1 MIIQTGRIA
10 VKYGKEGHASSSQ
23 DSEISGVIER
33 LAALSGGEEL
43 LARIFTVLSQRERE
57 ILWGYHFQTDAHE
70 LGYELGIETQSAQN
84 QLLTIKEKLGFVSR
98 PELLRRVFAALLG
111 RLKKS

>member
-1 MIIQTGRIA
+1 ME
-10 VKYGKEGHASSSQ
+10 YGKKRHATSSQ
-23 DSEISGVIER
+23 ESEIDEVIEK
-33 LAALSGGEEL
+33 LVAIPDGDEL
-43 LARIFTVLSQRERE
+43 LARIFTVLSERERE

-70 LGYELGIETQSAQN
+70 LGYELGIESQSAQN

>member
-1 MIIQTGRIA
+1 MKSGN
-10 VKYGKEGHASSSQ
+10 EGHARSSQ
-23 DSEISGVIER
+23 ESEISGVIEKIV
-33 LAALSGGEEL
+33 AIPDGDEL
-43 LARIFTVLSQRERE
+43 LARIFAVLSERERE

-84 QLLTIKEKLGFVSR
+84 QLFIIKEKLGFVSR
-98 PELLRRVFAALLG
+98 PELLRAVFAALLG